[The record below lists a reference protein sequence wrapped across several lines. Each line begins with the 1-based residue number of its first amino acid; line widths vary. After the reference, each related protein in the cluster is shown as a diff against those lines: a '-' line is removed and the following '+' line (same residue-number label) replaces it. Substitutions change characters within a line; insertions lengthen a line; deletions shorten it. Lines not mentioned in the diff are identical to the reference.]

1 MEDDLGD
8 CDARPAQSKQA
19 EVAFFDAFARG
30 SDYEVLSEP
39 GYQRV
44 LSVFDVCLKRHGL
57 DQRNGVKGIDLGCG
71 TGAVSWRVHV
81 RWPGIELHG
90 MDISPV
96 SIERARASHPDIDFH
111 VGDIEES
118 GLESDSF
125 DVAFLGGVLH
135 HFPDPRRVI
144 AECGRILR
152 PGGILLAYDPHR
164 RNPVMWA
171 YRCKNSPF
179 YSSAGV
185 TENEEP
191 VSKAQL
197 RWAFGD
203 RLFSEVSVAAIS
215 GVSFRYVQSR
225 SARIFLPVYNLVDRF
240 FDLPPLRNQVG
251 SFLVTYARKS
261 DGLAVAAT
269 NGERGA
275 VRGTSLRS

>member
-1 MEDDLGD
+1 MEDDLADGD
-8 CDARPAQSKQA
+8 APSAQLKQA
-19 EVAFFDAFARG
+19 EVAFFDAFARSG
-30 SDYEVLSEP
+30 DYEVLSEP
-39 GYQRV
+39 GYERV
-44 LSVFDVCLKRHGL
+44 LSVFDVYLKRHGL
-57 DQRNGVKGIDLGCG
+57 DRRNGVKAIDLGCG
-71 TGAVSWRVHV
+71 TGAVSGRVHA

-118 GLESDSF
+118 ALEPDSF

-144 AECGRILR
+144 GECSRILR

-191 VSKAQL
+191 LSKAQL

-203 RLFSEVSVAAIS
+203 GPFSEVSVTAIS

-225 SARIFLPVYNLVDRF
+225 SARLFLPVYNLVDRF
-240 FDLPPLRNQVG
+240 FDLPPLRSQVG

-269 NGERGA
+269 SAQRD
-275 VRGTSLRS
+275 VLRGTV